1 MEFGHKTI
9 LRQLAEIDEQLAAD
23 TREALK
29 LKTGKQISAH
39 LTATLEQFHE
49 ALVSGQQRRI
59 SSSVRAVRTAVQHT
73 RKGEKENMKK
83 MIQKAKQS
91 GQSLVEYGLVLALI
105 AIVAIL
111 VVKAVGTKTASTF
124 DNIQSTMTSQGVAS
138 TTPQSASS

>member
-1 MEFGHKTI
+1 MRI
-9 LRQLAEIDEQLAAD
+9 QL
-23 TREALK
+23 
-29 LKTGKQISAH
+29 
-39 LTATLEQFHE
+39 
-49 ALVSGQQRRI
+49 
-59 SSSVRAVRTAVQHT
+59 
-73 RKGEKENMKK
+73 
-83 MIQKAKQS
+83 QKAKKC